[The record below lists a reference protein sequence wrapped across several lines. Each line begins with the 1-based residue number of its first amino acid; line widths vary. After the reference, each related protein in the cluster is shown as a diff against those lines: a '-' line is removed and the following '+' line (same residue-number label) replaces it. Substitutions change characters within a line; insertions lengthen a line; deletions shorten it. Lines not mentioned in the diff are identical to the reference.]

1 MVNKVDFCCFFDKI
15 RIFLIKFLLVFVGIF
30 GIVSFTNAENT
41 EMLRNIKIG
50 DFTYTLEN
58 QTAYVTNYS
67 AGFFSK
73 LFGSMTIPEVV
84 KYNGKEYSVKG
95 IMLESS
101 NTKIKNVTGNSVDMI
116 YGNSFADWSALK
128 EVTFL
133 NAKYI
138 NSGVFK
144 NCEKLTTVNL
154 PTLRTVGENAFE
166 NCKNLKNVSLPKVT
180 EINGNAF
187 SGCESLQTIE
197 VPNLAKYGENIFNGL
212 PEGVTFKVSSKLKN
226 EGLEKLSNGD
236 KIKIEYVD
244 GIANDKSTWGEKIIN
259 SGVINYVD
267 DDGKTSAEVT
277 SNGLVWLR
285 ETSGGTSA
293 WYAID
298 NSNGTF
304 KKGSRFWVKWLS
316 PEVDSE
322 EFNQYYNNLDN
333 ENKKKIKDNKLWVFL
348 TGVTDPDGNEYTTW
362 DNGFIDYY
370 IQLGDDW
377 GKEDIE
383 FWFISEGKDSIVEHA
398 YETMASPEGTA
409 EFAKLSL
416 KHFSPYVMLEKEDE
430 TSTSM
435 NTSTSKSQTPTGLVE
450 KTAILGFM
458 FTASLLSIAV
468 LNKKLKIF
476 D

>member
-1 MVNKVDFCCFFDKI
+1 MVNKTSFCCFFDKI
-15 RIFLIKFLLVFVGIF
+15 RIFFIKFLLVFVGVF
-30 GIVSFTNAENT
+30 GISFFTNAET
-41 EMLRNIKIG
+41 LQNIKIG
-50 DFTYTLEN
+50 DFTYTLED

-67 AGFFSK
+67 TGFFSK

-84 KYNGKEYSVKG
+84 KYKGKEYSVKNV
-95 IMLESS
+95 MFDSS
-101 NTKIKNVTGNSVDMI
+101 NAKIKNVTGNSVDMI
-116 YGNSFADWSALK
+116 YENAFANWSALK

-138 NSGVFK
+138 KSGAFK
-144 NCEKLTTVNL
+144 GCEKLTTVNL
-154 PTLRTVGENAFE
+154 PKLRIVYENAFE
-166 NCKNLKNVSLPKVT
+166 NCKNLKNVSLPKVN
-180 EINGNAF
+180 EIKDNAF

-197 VPNLAKYGENIFNGL
+197 VPNLAEYGTNIFNGL
-212 PEGVTFKVSSKLKN
+212 PAGVTVKVSSKLKDA
-226 EGLEKLSNGD
+226 GLEQLTNGD

-244 GIANDKSTWGEKIIN
+244 GATNDKSSWGGRIIN
-259 SGVINYVD
+259 SGVVNYVD

-277 SNGLVWLR
+277 SNGLIWLR
-285 ETSGGTSA
+285 ETSNGTSA

-298 NSNGTF
+298 NSDWTF

-322 EFNQYYNNLDN
+322 EFNQYYNRLDDDR
-333 ENKKKIKDNKLWVFL
+333 KKKVKDNKLWVFL

-377 GKEDIE
+377 DKNDIE
-383 FWFISEGKDSIVEHA
+383 VLFISEGKDSIVEHL

-416 KHFSPYVMLEKEDE
+416 KHFSSYVMLEKEDE
-430 TSTSM
+430 TSA

-450 KTAILGFM
+450 KTAVLGFM

-468 LNKKLKIF
+468 LNKKSKIF
-476 D
+476 N

>member
-1 MVNKVDFCCFFDKI
+1 MVNKTSFCCFFDKI
-15 RIFLIKFLLVFVGIF
+15 RIFFIKFLLVFVGVF
-30 GIVSFTNAENT
+30 GISFFTNAET
-41 EMLRNIKIG
+41 LQNIKIG
-50 DFTYTLEN
+50 DFTYTLED

-67 AGFFSK
+67 TGFFSK

-84 KYNGKEYSVKG
+84 KYKGKEYSVKNV
-95 IMLESS
+95 MFDSS
-101 NTKIKNVTGNSVDMI
+101 NAKIKNVTGNSVDMI
-116 YGNSFADWSALK
+116 YENAFANWSALK
-128 EVTFL
+128 QATFL

-138 NSGVFK
+138 KSGVFK
-144 NCEKLTTVNL
+144 GCEKLTTVNL
-154 PTLRTVGENAFE
+154 PKLRIVYENAFE
-166 NCKNLKNVSLPKVT
+166 NCKNLKNVSLPKVN
-180 EINGNAF
+180 EIKDNAF

-197 VPNLAKYGENIFNGL
+197 VPNLAEYGTNIFNDL
-212 PEGVTFKVSSKLKN
+212 PAGVTVKVSSKLKDA
-226 EGLEKLSNGD
+226 GLDKLPNGD

-244 GIANDKSTWGEKIIN
+244 GTTNDKSSWGERIIN
-259 SGVINYVD
+259 SGVVNYVD
-267 DDGKTSAEVT
+267 EDGKTSAEIT
-277 SNGLVWLR
+277 SNGLIWLK
-285 ETSGGTSA
+285 ETSNGSSA

-298 NSNGTF
+298 NSDWTF

-322 EFNQYYNNLDN
+322 EFNQYYNKLDD
-333 ENKKKIKDNKLWVFL
+333 ERKKKVKDNKLWVFL

-377 GKEDIE
+377 DKNDIE
-383 FWFISEGKDSIVEHA
+383 VLFISEGKDSIVEHL

-430 TSTSM
+430 TSA

-450 KTAILGFM
+450 KTAVLGFM

-468 LNKKLKIF
+468 LNKKFKIF
-476 D
+476 N